1 MPHFDQP
8 GGVLLAERLPADAFP
23 RGRRSRSA
31 EYREGVKQFLLYVFA
46 SHPVRCTFP
55 AGSARRDAFYAGVD
69 EGKHIAR
76 REKNARRED

>member
-8 GGVLLAERLPADAFP
+8 GGVLLAERLLAEAFP
-23 RGRRSRSA
+23 RGREARSA

-55 AGSARRDAFYAGVD
+55 VASARRDAFYSGIV

-76 REKNARRED
+76 LGQNARRED

>member
-8 GGVLLAERLPADAFP
+8 GGVLLAERLLAEAFP
-23 RGRRSRSA
+23 RGREARSV

-55 AGSARRDAFYAGVD
+55 AGSARRDAFYAGV

-76 REKNARRED
+76 REQNARRED

>member
-8 GGVLLAERLPADAFP
+8 GGVLRAERLLAEAFP
-23 RGRRSRSA
+23 RGREKASV
-31 EYREGVKQFLLYVFA
+31 EYRDGVKAFLLYVFA
-46 SHPVRCTFP
+46 SHPVKCTFP

-76 REKNARRED
+76 REQNARRED